1 MSDNTPPPP
10 SNTQQTPSHPSR
22 LSLCPLSFP
31 NLQATPS
38 PRRPYIQYLPP
49 RLIAKPNGKIPSMRT
64 TKVSKSAALILAFRA
79 FDAGAFSARPTDH
92 HHRTAPSVQAS
103 SHAPP
108 PPQTPPPQTPAST
121 SSTDATRDDPHAVL
135 GLDPTSSPPP
145 GTSRKS
151 NARIGISRGG
161 ATPTSPSGRTRRRGN
176 GRRRTHTSRAST
188 RRTRL

>member
-22 LSLCPLSFP
+22 PFLCPLSFP
-31 NLQATPS
+31 NLHATPS
-38 PRRPYIQYLPP
+38 PTVQYLPP
-49 RLIAKPNGKIPSMRT
+49 RLITKPNGKTRACAPPKYQNQRPS
-64 TKVSKSAALILAFRA
+64 
-79 FDAGAFSARPTDH
+79 
-92 HHRTAPSVQAS
+92 S
-103 SHAPP
+103 SHSERS
-108 PPQTPPPQTPAST
+108 TPEPSLRGRQITTTGRHRRSKHLPTLRRRRKRRRRKRPRRRRRRTRREMIRTRSWASIP
-121 SSTDATRDDPHAVL
+121 RRP
-135 GLDPTSSPPP
+135 PPP

>member
-1 MSDNTPPPP
+1 MSRQHPAPIK
-10 SNTQQTPSHPSR
+10 QQTPSHPSR
-22 LSLCPLSFP
+22 PSLCPLSFP

-38 PRRPYIQYLPP
+38 PRRPHLPP
-49 RLIAKPNGKIPSMRT
+49 RLIAKPNGKIDPSMRT

-135 GLDPTSSPPP
+135 GLDRTSSPPPP